1 MEKMELGNQNIA
13 YKDQGAG
20 EAILLLHGFCG
31 SSAYFD
37 EILPELTANYRCIV
51 PDLRGHGQ
59 SDAPNSSY
67 SIDQMADDVMG
78 VLNALELA
86 KVSVFGHSLGGYI
99 TLSIAERYP
108 ERVKAFGLVHSTAYP
123 DSEEAKEKRLAAVS
137 TIQTQGIQS
146 FVDSLVP
153 GLFAEENRE
162 RMSTVIDKIQEIG
175 YRTSPLGA
183 TSTAIA
189 MRERPDRRH
198 VLEDSIVPVLL
209 IAGESDGVVP
219 PDRTFTADGEGVT
232 QALIRGAGH
241 MSMVEAPDELTRVIL
256 EFMNKNVK

>member
-1 MEKMELGNQNIA
+1 MKKVELGNQNIA

-20 EAILLLHGFCG
+20 EAVLLLHGFCG

-67 SIDQMADDVMG
+67 SIDQMADDVIG

-137 TIQTQGIQS
+137 TIQSKGIQN

-162 RMSTVIDKIQEIG
+162 QMSSVIDKIQEIG

-183 TSTAIA
+183 SSTAIA

-198 VLEDSIVPVLL
+198 VLEKSSVPVLL

-219 PDRTFTADGEGVT
+219 PDRTFTAEGEGVT

-256 EFMNKNVK
+256 EFLDKNIK